1 MDYFEMNGCPGRF
14 FRCERLRA
22 NLSVTSCA
30 ARWREANAKGA
41 PERLA
46 NCNGCPIG
54 AEHAGEPLV
63 LSSPLYD
70 RRICTRCHRPSDRL
84 INEEHCPS
92 CYNRE
97 REFIIGR
104 NAKGTRPV
112 KNTGLHPVTVRYAAC
127 GRPSERRLNLALDTT
142 EAVVSVLRRTRGE
155 VVFAFAP
162 PGVLKA
168 QWSLF

>member
-1 MDYFEMNGCPGRF
+1 M
-14 FRCERLRA
+14 
-22 NLSVTSCA
+22 
-30 ARWREANAKGA
+30 
-41 PERLA
+41 
-46 NCNGCPIG
+46 
-54 AEHAGEPLV
+54 
-63 LSSPLYD
+63 
-70 RRICTRCHRPSDRL
+70 
-84 INEEHCPS
+84 
-92 CYNRE
+92 
-97 REFIIGR
+97 
-104 NAKGTRPV
+104 